1 VKEIILFSSTLSIQK
16 SWQEALAKR
25 YRCYVVESEDAL
37 FGYLREQKQAFIILA
52 DVSTTKDVESFIEAC
67 EKYAQHDL
75 LLFHT
80 EPTLARAIPL
90 LRSRIKGYENAYIN
104 KYNLLN
110 MVESVE
116 NGNRWFFTEVTNYL
130 IQQFVKVESTK
141 EPEFLELLTP
151 TEKEIATMMAKGY
164 TNKEIMQA
172 KNIALSTVKG
182 HIRKIFEKAE
192 VSDRV
197 SFVIK
202 FKSF

>member
-1 VKEIILFSSTLSIQK
+1 MSIQK
-16 SWQEALAKR
+16 SWQDSLAKQ
-25 YRCYVVESEDAL
+25 YKCYVAESEDAL
-37 FGYLREQKQAFIILA
+37 FSYLREQKQAFIILA
-52 DVSTTKDVESFIEAC
+52 DVSTTEDVKSFIEAC
-67 EKYAQHDL
+67 EKYAQYDL

-80 EPTLARAIPL
+80 EPTLERAIPL

-130 IQQFVKVESTK
+130 IQQFVKVESSK

-151 TEKEIATMMAKGY
+151 TEKEIAAMMAKGS

-182 HIRKIFEKAE
+182 HIQKIFEKAE